1 VTISPGIAL
10 HTTKVDNLNSSRTT
24 GEVTMN
30 EIRLAWSIVGRENLV
45 NEPIQ
50 GGLWT
55 PDNPEIRKELTIIM
69 ESGNEAYGP
78 DTHWIE
84 EREA

>member
-1 VTISPGIAL
+1 
-10 HTTKVDNLNSSRTT
+10 
-24 GEVTMN
+24 MN
-30 EIRLAWSIVGRENLV
+30 EIRLAWNIVGRENLV
-45 NEPIQ
+45 NEPIE

-55 PDNPEIRKELTIIM
+55 PDNPEIRQELTIIM

>member
-1 VTISPGIAL
+1 
-10 HTTKVDNLNSSRTT
+10 
-24 GEVTMN
+24 MN

-69 ESGNEAYGP
+69 ESGNKAYGP

>member
-1 VTISPGIAL
+1 MDAQLS
-10 HTTKVDNLNSSRTT
+10 NS
-24 GEVTMN
+24 G
-30 EIRLAWSIVGRENLV
+30 ENLID
-45 NEPIQ
+45 EPIQ
-50 GGLWT
+50 AGLWS
-55 PDNPEIRKELTIIM
+55 PDNQRNREELTIIM

>member
-1 VTISPGIAL
+1 MLADQGDNRGQTIGVRPQLS
-10 HTTKVDNLNSSRTT
+10 
-24 GEVTMN
+24 
-30 EIRLAWSIVGRENLV
+30 
-45 NEPIQ
+45 
-50 GGLWT
+50 WT
-55 PDNPEIRKELTIIM
+55 PDNPEIRQELTIIM